1 MALLFVFLIFT
12 CKLTIIIYACADFA
26 NQEPRWC
33 WGGET
38 LNQLYCP
45 NFSDMS
51 QWTCFGGS
59 SLGCACRTLYRAMD
73 GECVEYNKCAEHSL
87 GEVDIR
93 NGIRKRRA
101 TNEASETAKRMAD
114 MPPNTLAVPVDSDY
128 EVTKQLIQNED
139 VLELLMMSLDS
150 YVNND
155 CLCIK
160 SERFG
165 VTTHGAKR
173 SIDCYAYRK
182 HIIVPH
188 TIASLEGTDKLM
200 KITRDVKITVRNT
213 GDQTK
218 VYLKPATRQ
227 TQECVIWGTRVD
239 DKIEDNDCYNSSL
252 SSCGVLSFALET
264 RNTDPCHSY
273 DEDDRR
279 KTQKAQQER
288 EIVI

>member
-12 CKLTIIIYACADFA
+12 CKLTIIIY
-26 NQEPRWC
+26 
-33 WGGET
+33 
-38 LNQLYCP
+38 
-45 NFSDMS
+45 
-51 QWTCFGGS
+51 
-59 SLGCACRTLYRAMD
+59 
-73 GECVEYNKCAEHSL
+73 AEHSL

-218 VYLKPATRQ
+218 VYLKPATRRDGSSPFDISLFGLVSEYNVLVAKKTCVTLTFASLVNE

>member
-1 MALLFVFLIFT
+1 MKTGDRRSRLARNRVMKTAKWRVVPQSAEESSNGST
-12 CKLTIIIYACADFA
+12 CPKCADIVS
-26 NQEPRWC
+26 
-33 WGGET
+33 
-38 LNQLYCP
+38 L
-45 NFSDMS
+45 
-51 QWTCFGGS
+51 TCLLVAVHQGPKI
-59 SLGCACRTLYRAMD
+59 L
-73 GECVEYNKCAEHSL
+73 V
-87 GEVDIR
+87 
-93 NGIRKRRA
+93 
-101 TNEASETAKRMAD
+101 AK
-114 MPPNTLAVPVDSDY
+114 NYVVFQGF
-128 EVTKQLIQNED
+128 QLIQNED

-182 HIIVPH
+182 HI
-188 TIASLEGTDKLM
+188 
-200 KITRDVKITVRNT
+200 TRDVKITVRNT

-218 VYLKPATRQ
+218 VYLKPATRRDGSSPFDISLFGLVSEYNVLVAKKTCVTLTFASLVNE

-264 RNTDPCHSY
+264 RHRPNWSCISSSLTYDHMRPVPKY
-273 DEDDRR
+273 DE
-279 KTQKAQQER
+279 TTALGNLGG
-288 EIVI
+288 INGMYLGLSFLVLF